1 MGILFWEIMFF
12 DYSAEQFDQ
21 RESFGRKE
29 KKGKLL
35 QSESL
40 LASDVAG
47 AGATHTH
54 IYIVYTSN
62 LPNLAN
68 NGMSE
73 LGSVPLQK

>member
-40 LASDVAG
+40 LASDVA
-47 AGATHTH
+47 AAAATHA
-54 IYIVYTSN
+54 YTSRSKR
-62 LPNLAN
+62 LFVLSSSRYYIA
-68 NGMSE
+68 
-73 LGSVPLQK
+73 

>member
-40 LASDVAG
+40 LASDVA
-47 AGATHTH
+47 AATHT
-54 IYIVYTSN
+54 YTSRSKR
-62 LPNLAN
+62 LFVLSSSRYYIA
-68 NGMSE
+68 
-73 LGSVPLQK
+73 

>member
-40 LASDVAG
+40 LASDVA
-47 AGATHTH
+47 AAATHAYASRSKRLFVLSSSRY
-54 IYIVYTSN
+54 YI
-62 LPNLAN
+62 A
-68 NGMSE
+68 
-73 LGSVPLQK
+73 

>member
-40 LASDVAG
+40 LASDVAAVG
-47 AGATHTH
+47 ATHTHTH
-54 IYIVYTSN
+54 IYIYIYIYIPATYRTWQITECRN
-62 LPNLAN
+62 
-68 NGMSE
+68 
-73 LGSVPLQK
+73 

>member
-40 LASDVAG
+40 LASDVA
-47 AGATHTH
+47 AAATHA
-54 IYIVYTSN
+54 YTSRSKR
-62 LPNLAN
+62 LFVLSSSRYYIA
-68 NGMSE
+68 
-73 LGSVPLQK
+73 

>member
-40 LASDVAG
+40 LASDVA
-47 AGATHTH
+47 AAAAATHA
-54 IYIVYTSN
+54 YTSRSKR
-62 LPNLAN
+62 LFVLSSSRYYIA
-68 NGMSE
+68 
-73 LGSVPLQK
+73 

>member
-47 AGATHTH
+47 ATHTH
-54 IYIVYTSN
+54 IYI
-62 LPNLAN
+62 
-68 NGMSE
+68 
-73 LGSVPLQK
+73 

>member
-40 LASDVAG
+40 LASDVA
-47 AGATHTH
+47 AVGATHTH
-54 IYIVYTSN
+54 IYIYIYIYIYQQPT
-62 LPNLAN
+62 
-68 NGMSE
+68 E
-73 LGSVPLQK
+73 LGK

>member
-1 MGILFWEIMFF
+1 MCTTTCMDGHFVLANNVF

-47 AGATHTH
+47 AGATHTY
-54 IYIVYTSN
+54 IYI
-62 LPNLAN
+62 
-68 NGMSE
+68 
-73 LGSVPLQK
+73 